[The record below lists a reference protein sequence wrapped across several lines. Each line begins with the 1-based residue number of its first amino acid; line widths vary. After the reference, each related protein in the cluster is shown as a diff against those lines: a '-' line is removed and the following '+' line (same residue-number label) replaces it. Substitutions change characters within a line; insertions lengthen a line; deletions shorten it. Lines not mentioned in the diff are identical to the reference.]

1 MRLRLRAPGSSAMSS
16 ARGARAPRLGSRDDL
31 FDGLGGFRGE
41 GLDARLGQ
49 VGGGDLEA
57 VEEEAGAA
65 WIELVGGDAAKDV
78 DDGELEA
85 DAVVAV
91 RELEVEGGLAT
102 AARARVWGGFAGGV
116 VVEAEIFAAEGG

>member
-1 MRLRLRAPGSSAMSS
+1 M
-16 ARGARAPRLGSRDDL
+16 
-31 FDGLGGFRGE
+31 
-41 GLDARLGQ
+41 DARLGQ